1 MKDEAAELMAKGA
14 ETAEQIIVKNLEAEN
29 FLKEESQKLK
39 DEAEN
44 LMDQAGANSKRKRK
58 G

>member
-1 MKDEAAELMAKGA
+1 
-14 ETAEQIIVKNLEAEN
+14 LEAEN

-58 G
+58 GQK